1 MIKEIMHHKEV
12 IEMEKI
18 TNCVECEELR
28 VKGKTHQDMWCGK
41 EDKKIVQRSKN
52 HVYQN
57 ILTPAWCSK
66 NDDCD
71 EDYDDDY
78 DEDYEECDECGE
90 NYNDCDCE

>member
-41 EDKKIVQRSKN
+41 EDKKIVQRSN
-52 HVYQN
+52 
-57 ILTPAWCSK
+57 
-66 NDDCD
+66 CD